1 MAKRAR
7 LLLSTLVLAPSC
19 LLLASAALAAPPA
32 DEAAAEMLFNQATEA
47 AMAGRLDE
55 ACPKFA
61 EAQRLDP
68 TAGTLLNLGKCEEE
82 RHNLATAYGAYIAAQ
97 ALARQDKD
105 KSGREA
111 RARDA
116 AARLEPKLSILV
128 ITVPQGNRPE
138 GIEVKRNGKAVGEGQ

>member
-7 LLLSTLVLAPSC
+7 LLLSTLVLAPSY

-47 AMAGRLDE
+47 ANAGRLDE

-68 TAGTLLNLGKCEEE
+68 TAGTLLNLGKCEEQ
-82 RHNLATAYGAYIAAQ
+82 RGNLATAYGVYIVLVLAAQ
-97 ALARQDKD
+97 TFRMVVVPDLTRAASEGRICRRLKASIDASRS
-105 KSGREA
+105 SGE
-111 RARDA
+111 
-116 AARLEPKLSILV
+116 
-128 ITVPQGNRPE
+128 TVPLRLSPF
-138 GIEVKRNGKAVGEGQ
+138 